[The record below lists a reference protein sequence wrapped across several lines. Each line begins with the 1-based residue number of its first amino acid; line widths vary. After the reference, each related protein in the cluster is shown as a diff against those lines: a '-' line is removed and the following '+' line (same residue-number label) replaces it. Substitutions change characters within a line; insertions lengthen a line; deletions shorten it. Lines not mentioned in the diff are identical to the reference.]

1 MSVCGF
7 SEHAKLKYVIL
18 FMDCKVQIIYGDII
32 LQTNCENMQIKIL
45 KYFPEDARIS
55 STINLKHF

>member
-1 MSVCGF
+1 
-7 SEHAKLKYVIL
+7 
-18 FMDCKVQIIYGDII
+18 MDCKVQIIYGDII
-32 LQTNCENMQIKIL
+32 LQKNCENMQIKIL